1 MDDRGG
7 GSASGDLPDRRPAA
21 VRARAPL
28 AGLRVLVVD
37 DHADTLTFLQ
47 QALGYA
53 GAAVVIASSARAA
66 LAALGS
72 IDVVVTDYAM
82 PDEDG
87 LWLLERVREQA
98 AAVPVL
104 ALTGFAES
112 QKRALAHAPFARVLL
127 KPIDPWRLCEE
138 IQAVVRPR

>member
-1 MDDRGG
+1 VEDSDG
-7 GSASGDLPDRRPAA
+7 GSGSGRLADRRPAA
-21 VRARAPL
+21 VRAGAPL
-28 AGLRVLVVD
+28 TGLRVLVVD

-53 GAAVVIASSARAA
+53 GAAVVTASCARAA
-66 LAALGS
+66 LAALDS

-138 IQAVVRPR
+138 IRAVVRPR